1 MVELGAQWVYTG
13 PPSALGYSYGEI
25 EISRFS
31 VFGSIFNFFG
41 LVSTLAIHVVYFR
54 DGTAHIAVTKNIPA
68 NRTAIREEHPNATFD
83 EYTTA
88 CPWLTTDITFS
99 EAEPPNQ
106 EGWRIKMEPYP
117 SKLNIHSILSYERG
131 CVIPKIGLEPEWIKD
146 DEQPKEKKVF
156 IRVEGGNV
164 KSIALSCKPPEQPQ
178 DQPQLP
184 LHQLQEQPANEYHP
198 PAQGQQPLNEPQP
211 NLNDSQ
217 PKRSDTPTLPLLQR
231 FPKLCINIVERIA
244 TKHCQLGISILKDDT
259 GAANDAI
266 EAQYRPDQNRITKA
280 ILQKWL
286 EGTGRTP
293 QSWATLITVLREI
306 GLNVLAQ
313 EIEDNLRGE

>member
-1 MVELGAQWVYTG
+1 M
-13 PPSALGYSYGEI
+13 
-25 EISRFS
+25 
-31 VFGSIFNFFG
+31 
-41 LVSTLAIHVVYFR
+41 VYFR

-146 DEQPKEKKVF
+146 DEQPKEKNVF

-184 LHQLQEQPANEYHP
+184 LHQLQDQPQLPLHQLQEQPANEHHP
-198 PAQGQQPLNEPQP
+198 PPQGQQPLNEPQL

-259 GAANDAI
+259 GAVNDAI